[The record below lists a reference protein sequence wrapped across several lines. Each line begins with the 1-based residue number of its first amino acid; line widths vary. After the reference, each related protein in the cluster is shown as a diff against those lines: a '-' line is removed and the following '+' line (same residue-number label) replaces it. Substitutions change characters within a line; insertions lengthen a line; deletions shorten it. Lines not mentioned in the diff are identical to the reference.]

1 MLVLRTSTDDG
12 ESWSSP
18 VTLLQDSSG
27 QSNNQWVY
35 LVLMVPFYTLLF
47 PSLIVVM
54 ASSAETGKVGILS
67 SISIARW
74 TVPFHILFVDYY
86 LREPS
91 TLLI

>member
-1 MLVLRTSTDDG
+1 MRDVERPWLIECRQEVSLWGIST
-12 ESWSSP
+12 
-18 VTLLQDSSG
+18 SG
-27 QSNNQWVY
+27 QSNNQWVC